1 MRMKKKFTLK
11 VGNLRRSVVIHF
23 FVYDLLS
30 APKTGGSVTATLT
43 HDGKLNT
50 AISLEEKSKI
60 IQILLDSMGINYTL
74 PAVQNEADT
83 EPDLQILPG
92 VTTPA
97 APAAPADLCVQG
109 RDPWYAASCEEELP
123 FVCEY

>member
-11 VGNLRRSVVIHF
+11 VGNLRRSVVINF
-23 FVYDLLS
+23 FVHDLLTAS
-30 APKTGGSVTATLT
+30 KTGGSVTATLT

-60 IQILLDSMGINYTL
+60 IQILLDSLGINYTL

-92 VTTPA
+92 VRPGA

>member
-1 MRMKKKFTLK
+1 
-11 VGNLRRSVVIHF
+11 
-23 FVYDLLS
+23 
-30 APKTGGSVTATLT
+30 
-43 HDGKLNT
+43 
-50 AISLEEKSKI
+50 
-60 IQILLDSMGINYTL
+60 MGINYTL

-83 EPDLQILPG
+83 EPDTVPDLQILPG
-92 VTTPA
+92 VTIPVT